1 MTPFGREIRKLRI
14 DADVTMGEMAKQLGK
29 KPSYMSAV
37 ELGDKPLSD
46 DLARSIIGYLKSL
59 PYFKHHRLDER
70 YLMRLAD
77 RSRNTINVQEL
88 PERKGQWLS
97 RFASVAMKV
106 HPVLTWLDS
115 SNTSFLQT
123 STLNSVCSPSRYLD
137 LTKDE
142 LIRTR
147 CSFNFE
153 RMCTTP

>member
-88 PERKGQWLS
+88 PERT
-97 RFASVAMKV
+97 RENVAAFARRL
-106 HPVLTWLDS
+106 PE
-115 SNTSFLQT
+115 
-123 STLNSVCSPSRYLD
+123 
-137 LTKDE
+137 LTKSKQAILNQRLE
-142 LIRTR
+142 EIL
-147 CSFNFE
+147 SE
-153 RMCTTP
+153 AEG